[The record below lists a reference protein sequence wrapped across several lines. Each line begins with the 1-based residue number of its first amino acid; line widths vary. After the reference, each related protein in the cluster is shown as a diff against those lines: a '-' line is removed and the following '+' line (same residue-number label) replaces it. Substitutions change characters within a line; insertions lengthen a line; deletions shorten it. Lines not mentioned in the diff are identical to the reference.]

1 VIIASRLFMAMGLF
15 GLTAGAIYYLAN
27 DNPELA
33 GVGLLGA
40 FFGACLYI
48 GIMLWV
54 ASPANRRRVPVSDTG
69 LAGSANP
76 DRGAADEQGNIH
88 HMAPTWAPVVYSLAA
103 TFLLGG
109 FIMRKQIA
117 ALGPWGIGLGLALF
131 LGATVIWY
139 RNVAVDQRARLAP
152 HGGPTGA
159 EHGIAVHPRADDEA
173 VEATGATG
181 AAEATVA
188 DAGPPGPAN
197 YFEQLREA
205 LEVGDA
211 DWAATAYAPDAVYY
225 EPANPP
231 HEGREAI
238 RAYLNDLLKGHRNLK
253 VDVQRMGADGDSAIV
268 EWTWSFRFGNRRISD
283 QPGATV
289 IQVGPAGI
297 VYHRDYL

>member
-15 GLTAGAIYYLAN
+15 GLTAGTIYYLAN
-27 DNPELA
+27 PQHRELA

-40 FFGACLYI
+40 FFAACLYI
-48 GIMLWV
+48 GIMLWT
-54 ASPANRRRVPVSDTG
+54 ASPANRRRAPVPDTG
-69 LAGSANP
+69 LAGSADP
-76 DRGAADEQGNIH
+76 ERGAADEQGNIH

-109 FIMRKQIA
+109 FIYRKQIA
-117 ALGPWGIGLGLALF
+117 AIGPWGIGLGLALF
-131 LGATVIWY
+131 IGATVIWY

-159 EHGIAVHPRADDEA
+159 EHGLAVHPGTAQEVPR
-173 VEATGATG
+173 V
-181 AAEATVA
+181 

-197 YFEQLREA
+197 YFAQLREA
-205 LEVGDA
+205 LEVGDP
-211 DWAATAYAPDAVYY
+211 DWAAAAYAPDAVYY

-238 RAYLNDLLKGHRNLK
+238 RTYLNDLLKGHRNLK
-253 VDVQRMGADGDSAIV
+253 VDVKHLGVDGDSAIV
-268 EWTWSFRFGNRRISD
+268 EWTWSFRYANRRVTD

-289 IQVGPAGI
+289 LQIGPSGI
-297 VYHRDYL
+297 TYHRDYL

>member
-15 GLTAGAIYYLAN
+15 GLTAGGIYYLVN
-27 DNPELA
+27 DHPELA

-40 FFGACLYI
+40 FFAACLYI
-48 GIMLWV
+48 GIMLWT
-54 ASPANRRRVPVSDTG
+54 ASPANRRRVPAPDTG
-69 LAGSANP
+69 LAGSADP
-76 DRGAADEQGNIH
+76 QRGAADERGNIH

-109 FIMRKQIA
+109 FIYRKHVA
-117 ALGPWGIGLGLALF
+117 AIGPWGIGLGLALF

-159 EHGIAVHPRADDEA
+159 EHGLAVHP
-173 VEATGATG
+173 GAP
-181 AAEATVA
+181 EA
-188 DAGPPGPAN
+188 DAGPPVPQGPPGPAN

-205 LEVGDA
+205 LEVGDP
-211 DWAATAYAPDAVYY
+211 DWAAAAYAPDAVYY

-231 HEGREAI
+231 HEGRESI
-238 RAYLNDLLKGHRNLK
+238 RTYLNDLLKGHRNLK
-253 VDVQRMGADGDSAIV
+253 VDVKHMGVDGDSAIV
-268 EWTWSFRFGNRRISD
+268 EWTWSFRYANRRVID
-283 QPGATV
+283 QSGATV
-289 IQVGPAGI
+289 LQVGPAGI

>member
-1 VIIASRLFMAMGLF
+1 MIIASRLFMAMGLF
-15 GLTAGAIYYLAN
+15 GLTAGTIYYLFN
-27 DNPELA
+27 DHPELA

-48 GIMLWV
+48 GIMLWI
-54 ASPANRRRVPVSDTG
+54 ASPANRRRQPVPDTG
-69 LAGSANP
+69 LPGSA
-76 DRGAADEQGNIH
+76 DQRRGAADEHGNIH

-117 ALGPWGIGLGLALF
+117 ALGPWGIGLGVAMF

-159 EHGIAVHPRADDEA
+159 EHGIAVHP
-173 VEATGATG
+173 G
-181 AAEATVA
+181 AAEAPEVA
-188 DAGPPGPAN
+188 PADTGPPGPAN

-205 LEVGDA
+205 LEVGDP

-231 HEGREAI
+231 HEGRESI

-253 VDVQRMGADGDSAIV
+253 IDVQRMGVDGDSAIV
-268 EWTWSFRFGNRRISD
+268 EWTWSFRNGNRRITD
-283 QPGATV
+283 RPGATV
-289 IQVGPAGI
+289 LEVGPQGI
-297 VYHRDYL
+297 RYHRDYL

>member
-1 VIIASRLFMAMGLF
+1 VIIASRLFMGMGLF
-15 GLTAGAIYYLAN
+15 GLVAGTIYYVAN
-27 DNPELA
+27 PQNRELA

-40 FFGACLYI
+40 FFAACLYI
-48 GIMLWV
+48 GIMLWT
-54 ASPANRRRVPVSDTG
+54 ASPANRRRRPVPDTG
-69 LAGSANP
+69 LPGSADP
-76 DRGAADEQGNIH
+76 ERGAADEHGNIH

-103 TFLLGG
+103 TALLGG
-109 FIMRKQIA
+109 FIYRKHIA

-159 EHGIAVHPRADDEA
+159 EHGLAVHP
-173 VEATGATG
+173 GATE
-181 AAEATVA
+181 AHEAPEVAEA
-188 DAGPPGPAN
+188 DPGPPGPAN

-205 LEVGDA
+205 LEVGDP
-211 DWAATAYAPDAVYY
+211 DWAAAAYAPEAVYF

-231 HEGREAI
+231 HEGRESI

-253 VDVQRMGADGDSAIV
+253 VDVQRMGVDGDSAIV
-268 EWTWSFRFGNRRISD
+268 EWTWSFRNGNRRVSD

-289 IQVGPAGI
+289 IEIGPAGI
-297 VYHRDYL
+297 TYHRDYL

>member
-15 GLTAGAIYYLAN
+15 GLVAGSIYYLAN
-27 DNPELA
+27 PHAELA

-40 FFGACLYI
+40 FFAACLYI
-48 GIMLWV
+48 GIMLWT
-54 ASPANRRRVPVSDTG
+54 ASPANRRRQPASDTG
-69 LAGSANP
+69 LPGSADP
-76 DRGAADEQGNIH
+76 QRGAADQRGNIH

-103 TFLLGG
+103 ALLLGG

-131 LGATVIWY
+131 IGATVIWY

-159 EHGIAVHPRADDEA
+159 EHGIAVHP
-173 VEATGATG
+173 GAETPE
-181 AAEATVA
+181 AAEVA
-188 DAGPPGPAN
+188 DVDTGPPGPAN

-205 LEVGDA
+205 MEVGDA
-211 DWAATAYAPDAVYY
+211 DWAAAAYAPDAVYY

-231 HEGREAI
+231 HEGRESI

-253 VDVQRMGADGDSAIV
+253 VDVQRMGVDGDSAIV
-268 EWTWSFRFGNRRISD
+268 EWTWSFRNGNRRVTD

-289 IQVGPAGI
+289 LQIGPAGI
-297 VYHRDYL
+297 QYHRDYL

>member
-1 VIIASRLFMAMGLF
+1 M
-15 GLTAGAIYYLAN
+15 
-27 DNPELA
+27 P
-33 GVGLLGA
+33 
-40 FFGACLYI
+40 
-48 GIMLWV
+48 
-54 ASPANRRRVPVSDTG
+54 VPDTG
-69 LAGSANP
+69 LAGSADP
-76 DRGAADEQGNIH
+76 DRGAADERGSIH

-103 TFLLGG
+103 TCLLGG
-109 FIMRKQIA
+109 FILRKQIA

-139 RNVAVDQRARLAP
+139 RNVAADQRARLAP
-152 HGGPTGA
+152 HGGPTGS
-159 EHGIAVHPRADDEA
+159 EHGIAVHPEVPEVDTSP
-173 VEATGATG
+173 V
-181 AAEATVA
+181 
-188 DAGPPGPAN
+188 GPAN

-211 DWAATAYAPDAVYY
+211 DWAAAAYAPDAVYY

-253 VDVQRMGADGDSAIV
+253 VDVQRMGVDGDSAIV
-268 EWTWSFRFGNRRISD
+268 EWTWSFRHADRRIAD

-289 IQVGPAGI
+289 LQVGPAGI

>member
-15 GLTAGAIYYLAN
+15 GLIAGAIYYVAN
-27 DNPELA
+27 PQNRELA

-40 FFGACLYI
+40 FFAACLYI
-48 GIMLWV
+48 GIMLWT
-54 ASPANRRRVPVSDTG
+54 ASPANRRRTPVPDTG
-69 LAGSANP
+69 LPGSADP
-76 DRGAADEQGNIH
+76 RRGAADQHGNIH

-109 FIMRKQIA
+109 FIYRKQIA
-117 ALGPWGIGLGLALF
+117 SAGPWGIGLGLALF

-139 RNVAVDQRARLAP
+139 RNVALDQRARLAP

-159 EHGIAVHPRADDEA
+159 EHGLAVHPETPEVDP
-173 VEATGATG
+173 
-181 AAEATVA
+181 
-188 DAGPPGPAN
+188 GPPGPAN

-205 LEVGDA
+205 LEVGDP
-211 DWAATAYAPDAVYY
+211 DWAAAAYAPDAVYY

-268 EWTWSFRFGNRRISD
+268 EWTWSFRHGNRRVSD

-289 IQVGPAGI
+289 LQIGPAGI
-297 VYHRDYL
+297 TYHRDYL